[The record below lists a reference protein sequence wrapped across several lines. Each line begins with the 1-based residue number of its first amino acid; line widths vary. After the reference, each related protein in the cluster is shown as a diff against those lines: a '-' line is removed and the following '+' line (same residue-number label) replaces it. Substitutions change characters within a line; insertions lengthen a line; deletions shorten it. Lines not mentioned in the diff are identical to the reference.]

1 MTPVSPERKQHVCTT
16 TSAHQISSQ
25 HMCSKRL
32 FGGDET
38 MVMLG
43 NARSVGMPH
52 IREIAMIM
60 LRKGDTTGR
69 QRAHHGELQNISQ
82 QKWKELSAAEKL
94 EDQVAEKRPCARI

>member
-1 MTPVSPERKQHVCTT
+1 MPNTRQMTPVSPERKQHVCTT

-60 LRKGDTTGR
+60 LRKGTTGR

-82 QKWKELSAAEKL
+82 QEVERAIGRQKA
-94 EDQVAEKRPCARI
+94 